1 VKKVI
6 LLGAP
11 GSGKGTLALNLK
23 NKWEVPHISTGD
35 MFRDA
40 VSAGSS
46 MGLKASEYMKKGAL
60 VPDDVTVGV
69 VAERFNN
76 SDIKKGFILDGF
88 PRTINQAKSLDEIL
102 SQINQSL
109 DAVILLN
116 VDENLVVNRI
126 TGRRTCSKCG
136 AIYHIN
142 NMPSKV
148 ENICDKC
155 GGELIQRKDDNEE
168 VVRDRL
174 SAYNKQTAPL
184 IEFYRNKKLLLEI
197 DASKT
202 PSFMLEQV
210 EALSI

>member
-1 VKKVI
+1 MKKVI

-23 NKWEVPHISTGD
+23 KRWDVPHISTGD

-40 VSAGSS
+40 VKADSP
-46 MGLKASEYMKKGAL
+46 MGLKASEYMKKGML

-88 PRTINQAKSLDEIL
+88 PRTINQAKSFDDIL
-102 SQINQSL
+102 SQAQQSL

-116 VDENLVVNRI
+116 VDENLIVKRI

-136 AIYHIN
+136 AIYHIE
-142 NMPSKV
+142 NMPSKI

-155 GGELIQRKDDNEE
+155 DGELMQRKDDNEA
-168 VVRDRL
+168 VVRERL
-174 SAYNKQTAPL
+174 SAYNVQTAPL
-184 IEFYRNKKLLLEI
+184 VGFYKDKDLLIEI
-197 DASKT
+197 DASNT

-210 EALSI
+210 EALSF

>member
-40 VSAGSS
+40 VSAGSP

>member
-1 VKKVI
+1 MKRVI

-11 GSGKGTLALNLK
+11 GSGKGTLALTLK
-23 NKWEVPHISTGD
+23 SKWGVPHISTGD

-40 VSAGSS
+40 VSAGSP
-46 MGLKASEYMKKGAL
+46 MGLKASEYMKKGSL

-88 PRTINQAKSLDEIL
+88 PRTINQAESLDEIL
-102 SQINQSL
+102 VKIGQSL
-109 DAVILLN
+109 EAVILLN
-116 VDENLVVNRI
+116 IDENLVVKRI

-136 AIYHIN
+136 AIYHIE
-142 NMPSKV
+142 NMPPKV
-148 ENICDKC
+148 ENVCDKC
-155 GGELIQRKDDNEE
+155 GAGLTQRKDDNEV

-174 SAYNKQTAPL
+174 DAYNKQTAPL
-184 IEFYRNKKLLLEI
+184 IEFYRQKGLLIEI

-202 PSFMLEQV
+202 PAFMLEQV
-210 EALSI
+210 EALSF

>member
-1 VKKVI
+1 MKKVI

-23 NKWEVPHISTGD
+23 KRWDVPHISTGD

-40 VSAGSS
+40 VKADSP
-46 MGLKASEYMKKGAL
+46 MGLKASEYMKKGML

-88 PRTINQAKSLDEIL
+88 PRTTNQAKSFDDIL
-102 SQINQSL
+102 SQAQQSL

-116 VDENLVVNRI
+116 VDENLIVKRI

-136 AIYHIN
+136 AIYHIE
-142 NMPSKV
+142 NMPSKI

-155 GGELIQRKDDNEE
+155 GGELSQRKDDNEA
-168 VVRDRL
+168 VVRERL
-174 SAYNKQTAPL
+174 NTYNAQTAPL
-184 IEFYRNKKLLLEI
+184 VGFYKDKDLLIEI
-197 DASKT
+197 DASTT
-202 PSFMLEQV
+202 PSLMFEQV
-210 EALSI
+210 EALSL

>member
-1 VKKVI
+1 VKRVI

-40 VSAGSS
+40 LSAGSP
-46 MGLKASEYMKKGAL
+46 MGLKASEYMKKGSL
-60 VPDDVTVGV
+60 VPDDVTVGI

-88 PRTINQAKSLDEIL
+88 PRTINQAKSLDDIL
-102 SQINQSL
+102 VKTGQSL

-116 VDENLVVNRI
+116 VDENLVVKRI

-136 AIYHIN
+136 AIYHIE
-142 NMPSKV
+142 NMPSKIQDV
-148 ENICDKC
+148 CDKC
-155 GGELIQRKDDNEE
+155 GSNLTQRKDDNET

-174 SAYNKQTAPL
+174 EAYNKQTAPL
-184 IEFYRNKKLLLEI
+184 IEFYRKKDLLIEI

-202 PSFMLEQV
+202 PTFMLEQV
-210 EALSI
+210 EALSF

>member
-1 VKKVI
+1 MKKVI

-23 NKWEVPHISTGD
+23 KRWDVPHISTGD

-40 VSAGSS
+40 VKADSP
-46 MGLKASEYMKKGAL
+46 MGLKASEYMKKGML

-88 PRTINQAKSLDEIL
+88 PRTINQAKSLDDIL
-102 SQINQSL
+102 SQTQQSL

-116 VDENLVVNRI
+116 VDENLIVKRI

-136 AIYHIN
+136 AIYHIE
-142 NMPSKV
+142 NMPSKI

-155 GGELIQRKDDNEE
+155 GGELSQRKDDNEA
-168 VVRDRL
+168 VVRKRIA
-174 SAYNKQTAPL
+174 AYNAQTAPL
-184 IEFYRNKKLLLEI
+184 VGFYKDKDLLIEI
-197 DASKT
+197 DASTT
-202 PSFMLEQV
+202 PSLMFEQV
-210 EALSI
+210 EALSL